1 MHPRLSI
8 IDHYVCVKSDSQFN
22 VDDLFGSKTLSPLK
36 KFPGAGA
43 SVAVGRTIMGGCSTN
58 GWNGRAI

>member
-43 SVAVGRTIMGGCSTN
+43 SVAEVGQ
-58 GWNGRAI
+58 